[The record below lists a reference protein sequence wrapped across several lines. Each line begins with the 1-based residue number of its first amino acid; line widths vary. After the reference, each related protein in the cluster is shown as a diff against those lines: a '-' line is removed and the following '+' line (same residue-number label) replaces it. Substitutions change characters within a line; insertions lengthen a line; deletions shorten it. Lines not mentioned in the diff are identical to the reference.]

1 MLVHE
6 LINDS
11 NQCVSNVYNVLG
23 YVTIANTT
31 TITNKSKFNI
41 FLFSAHWTLPTPLLA
56 DKQPVK

>member
-56 DKQPVK
+56 D